1 MKVEISSSGTAA
13 APMTG
18 TGGSDSKTPVAGSPA
33 FTAEAAEQPSPAGG
47 EANRSQGNA
56 AAEPASRSQ
65 LLIENSI
72 KALLAQLAKSLSGRN
87 QLLESL
93 PPEVRSQAE
102 HILQQTMPK
111 GQALAGGLFSLLK
124 AQASTAE
131 QLKALAGTLNHYHAG
146 SADAVNKLP
155 DSVIRL
161 FKQVLQ
167 LKAVDGGTVR
177 IDGPALLKLAGQLAD
192 DGSKSQ
198 AAATIQQFWNHSLLA
213 NNENIGQG
221 LQQLIKS
228 FLGTLPTAGN
238 NEEGAGK
245 PFADLPAASGSAGP
259 KAEAAAVKQAAP
271 NAAGQP
277 PAGVKQQLPA
287 IQPSAAKTAAGPSVV
302 QPTEIA
308 QREFEANV
316 SPGKPASAAAGQQA
330 PGYRQP
336 AAGSPAE
343 EAVLRQFMK
352 ELAQNTIM
360 TRQSQLSGNDA
371 AALKQLLSDGH
382 ITAKDWANL
391 TRFLKASVQAMP
403 VAIRQAG
410 EKVSELQQLWVMQQL
425 SNLAEL
431 TGLPR
436 KTTDS
441 AGKLL
446 EQLVQ
451 TLKSSFAPGSESIET
466 HRSAAF
472 TIPIYFG
479 ENQQHSYPAYIHMY
493 HQSEEGGAASGQE
506 RETWLRICLNT
517 ENAGVVDLV
526 FRLYKDHQLNLRVGM
541 GDHNAAQL
549 FSGFIPEI
557 KTAIETTPLI
567 VSEISVGAIG
577 E

>member
-1 MKVEISSSGTAA
+1 MKVEINSPGTAA
-13 APMTG
+13 TPMPG
-18 TGGSDSKTPVAGSPA
+18 TDGSDSKPPVAGSPA
-33 FTAEAAEQPSPAGG
+33 VTAEAAEQPSAAGS
-47 EANRSQGNA
+47 EANLSQGNA

-72 KALLAQLAKSLSGRN
+72 KALLAQLAKSLSGRH

-93 PPEVRSQAE
+93 PPEVRGQAE

-124 AQASTAE
+124 AQANTAE
-131 QLKALAGTLNHYHAG
+131 QLKALAGTLNDYHAG
-146 SADAVNKLP
+146 STDVVNKLP

-161 FKQVLQ
+161 FKQALQ
-167 LKAVDGGTVR
+167 PKAVDAGTAPM
-177 IDGPALLKLAGQLAD
+177 DGPALLKLAGRLAD
-192 DGSKSQ
+192 EGSKSQ
-198 AAATIQQFWNHSLLA
+198 AAAAIQQFWNQSLLA
-213 NNENIGQG
+213 NNEKTGQG

-238 NEEGAGK
+238 NEAGAGK
-245 PFADLPAASGSAGP
+245 SFTNLPAASGSTGP

-271 NAAGQP
+271 NAGQP

-287 IQPSAAKTAAGPSVV
+287 IQLSAAKTAAGPSVV
-302 QPTEIA
+302 QSTEIA
-308 QREFEANV
+308 QQEFAANV
-316 SPGKPASAAAGQQA
+316 SPGKPASTAGQQT

-343 EAVLRQFMK
+343 EAILRQFVK

-391 TRFLKASVQAMP
+391 TRFLKAGVQAMP
-403 VAIRQAG
+403 VTIRQAG

-431 TGLPR
+431 TSLPR
-436 KTTDS
+436 KTMDS

-451 TLKSSFAPGSESIET
+451 TLKSSFAPGSESIEN
-466 HRSAAF
+466 HRSAAV
-472 TIPIYFG
+472 TIPLYFG
-479 ENQQHSYPAYIHMY
+479 ENQQHSYPAYIHIY
-493 HQSEEGGAASGQE
+493 HQSEDSGGAASGQE

-567 VSEISVGAIG
+567 LTEISVGAIG